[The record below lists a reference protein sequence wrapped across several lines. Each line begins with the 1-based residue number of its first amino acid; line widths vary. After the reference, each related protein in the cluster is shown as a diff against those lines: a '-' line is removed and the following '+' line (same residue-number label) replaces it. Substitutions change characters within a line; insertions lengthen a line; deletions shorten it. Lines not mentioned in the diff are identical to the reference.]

1 MTGHTQRLK
10 ITHFASG
17 DIWAGAEKQ
26 LYTLVKCL
34 GKDNTLD
41 IEAVL
46 MNEGELADKL
56 RDLGIP
62 VTVFDESRHNG
73 MALFWKILNY
83 LRSTHPDVVHTHG
96 HKENFLVSIANSLS
110 ARARNVRTVHGAPE
124 HDYSG
129 FHRLHKRLLAWL
141 DVWTGNHLCDRV
153 VAVTEELKDKLM
165 SRYRADKLTVIVNGI
180 DIEDK
185 TEYRIELDF
194 RKNMPDKRHIGI
206 AGRLVPVKRVD
217 IFLETAK
224 LLLDKSPDSY
234 HFHVFGDGP
243 LMTELKTQ
251 ANQLGITNH
260 VTFHGHRQDMDTCLA
275 NLDLLMMCSDH
286 EGMPMV
292 ALEAIAAGT
301 PVMAHA
307 VGGLKSLLAIYSE
320 SLLNN
325 DNNLQIY
332 FEKIEKLQHKELD
345 EIAKILKFSLLENFS
360 SHQNQVDYKYIYNC
374 ISRINN

>member
-34 GKDNTLD
+34 GMDNTLH
-41 IEAVL
+41 IEVVL

-56 RDLGIP
+56 HDLGIP

-73 MALFWKILNY
+73 MVLFWKILNY

-96 HKENFLVSIANSLS
+96 HKENILVSIANARS

-129 FHRLHKRLLAWL
+129 FHHLHKRLLAWL

-165 SRYRADKLTVIVNGI
+165 TRYRADKLTVIVNGI

-185 TEYRIELDF
+185 PEYHIELDF

-251 ANQLGITNH
+251 ATRHGITNH
-260 VTFHGHRQDMDTCLA
+260 VTFHGHRQDMDACLA
-275 NLDLLMMCSDH
+275 NLDLLMICSDH

-292 ALEAIAAGT
+292 AMESIIAKT
-301 PVMAHA
+301 PVIAHA
-307 VGGLKSLLAIYSE
+307 TGGLKLLLMQYYDELLVAGNEINTYVKKIE
-320 SLLNN
+320 DHLELNN
-325 DNNLQIY
+325 EQLIMNLQKTIKQKY
-332 FEKIEKLQHKELD
+332 SSKINRQ
-345 EIAKILKFSLLENFS
+345 KFVAL
-360 SHQNQVDYKYIYNC
+360 YND
-374 ISRINN
+374 ISGK